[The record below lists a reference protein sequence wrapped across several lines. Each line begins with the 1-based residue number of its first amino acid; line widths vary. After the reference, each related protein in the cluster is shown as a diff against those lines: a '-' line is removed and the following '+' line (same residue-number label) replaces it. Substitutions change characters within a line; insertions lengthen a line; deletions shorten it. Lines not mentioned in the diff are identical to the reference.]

1 MLHMPHLLIP
11 PDFTDSKTCLTST
24 RSPAH
29 QDTAQKPRP
38 RRADRKPCARSRGC
52 KRGFASRGAACA
64 ATGISS
70 LPPQAD
76 AAGCGD
82 GWARAACLPTGPAET
97 GDPVRWVWD
106 GGEGRWSC
114 LCVCLAVGKV
124 RQVTEGKRLWRV
136 PRKDGQELYR
146 DGTQLLP
153 GASQRRPRPRGR
165 EGPGPDGNPTAA
177 RGYAVEGG
185 ARLPPSRAARCTPP
199 PRGRPVRPPAPHW
212 PLAPPHRVPAGFAGT
227 QTEERGHQVRAAHTS
242 SVTRTATP
250 SAAAEPAGGAPGR
263 SACVTPHPVS
273 LACTRSHPVRGAG
286 VSGVCSAFLVT
297 NEAECFS
304 HVYGHFNGIFLNR
317 RLRSLALS
325 AEQAPFEMLQE
336 SRLRGRPRPA

>member
-1 MLHMPHLLIP
+1 MLHMPRLLIP
-11 PDFTDSKTCLTST
+11 PDFTDSKTCLTSA

-38 RRADRKPCARSRGC
+38 PRADRKPCARSRGC

-106 GGEGRWSC
+106 GGEGCWSC

-124 RQVTEGKRLWRV
+124 RQLTEGKRLWRV

-165 EGPGPDGNPTAA
+165 EGP
-177 RGYAVEGG
+177 
-185 ARLPPSRAARCTPP
+185 
-199 PRGRPVRPPAPHW
+199 AP
-212 PLAPPHRVPAGFAGT
+212 
-227 QTEERGHQVRAAHTS
+227 
-242 SVTRTATP
+242 TATP
-250 SAAAEPAGGAPGR
+250 GLRAGMPWRGGQGCHRPEPHGARRHHAAVRSGRPPRTGRWHCPTASLQASQGHRPSSGVTRCEQRTRPASPGQRRRPLRLSRQAVPPAEAR
-263 SACVTPHPVS
+263 VS
-273 LACTRSHPVRGAG
+273 LRTRCR
-286 VSGVCSAFLVT
+286 
-297 NEAECFS
+297 
-304 HVYGHFNGIFLNR
+304 
-317 RLRSLALS
+317 
-325 AEQAPFEMLQE
+325 
-336 SRLRGRPRPA
+336 RPAPAATLCGALASRGFALHFWSLMRLNVFLTFTAI

>member
-1 MLHMPHLLIP
+1 MPHLLIP

-38 RRADRKPCARSRGC
+38 RCADRKPCARSRGC

-124 RQVTEGKRLWRV
+124 RQLTEGKRLWRV

-165 EGPGPDGNPTAA
+165 EGP
-177 RGYAVEGG
+177 
-185 ARLPPSRAARCTPP
+185 
-199 PRGRPVRPPAPHW
+199 AP
-212 PLAPPHRVPAGFAGT
+212 
-227 QTEERGHQVRAAHTS
+227 
-242 SVTRTATP
+242 TATP
-250 SAAAEPAGGAPGR
+250 RLHEGMPWGGGQGCHRPEPHGARRHHAAARSGRPPRTGRWHRPTASLQASQGHRPRSGVTRCEQRTRPASPGQR
-263 SACVTPHPVS
+263 RRPLRLSRQAVPPAEARVS
-273 LACTRSHPVRGAG
+273 LRTRCR
-286 VSGVCSAFLVT
+286 
-297 NEAECFS
+297 
-304 HVYGHFNGIFLNR
+304 
-317 RLRSLALS
+317 
-325 AEQAPFEMLQE
+325 
-336 SRLRGRPRPA
+336 RPAPAATLCGALASRGFALHFWSLMRLNVFLTFTAI

>member
-11 PDFTDSKTCLTST
+11 PDFTDSKTCLTSA

-165 EGPGPDGNPTAA
+165 EGP
-177 RGYAVEGG
+177 
-185 ARLPPSRAARCTPP
+185 
-199 PRGRPVRPPAPHW
+199 AP
-212 PLAPPHRVPAGFAGT
+212 
-227 QTEERGHQVRAAHTS
+227 
-242 SVTRTATP
+242 TATP
-250 SAAAEPAGGAPGR
+250 GLHEGMPWRAGQGCHRPEPHGARRHHAAVRSGRPPRTGRWHRPTASLQASQGHRPRSSSGVTRCEQRTRPASPGR
-263 SACVTPHPVS
+263 RRRPLRLSRQAVPPAEARVS
-273 LACTRSHPVRGAG
+273 LHTRCR
-286 VSGVCSAFLVT
+286 
-297 NEAECFS
+297 
-304 HVYGHFNGIFLNR
+304 
-317 RLRSLALS
+317 
-325 AEQAPFEMLQE
+325 
-336 SRLRGRPRPA
+336 RPAPAATLCGALASRGFALHFWSLMRLNVFLKFTAI

>member
-52 KRGFASRGAACA
+52 KRGFASGGAACA

-106 GGEGRWSC
+106 GGEGRWCC

-124 RQVTEGKRLWRV
+124 RQLTEGKRLWRV

-165 EGPGPDGNPTAA
+165 EGP
-177 RGYAVEGG
+177 
-185 ARLPPSRAARCTPP
+185 
-199 PRGRPVRPPAPHW
+199 AP
-212 PLAPPHRVPAGFAGT
+212 
-227 QTEERGHQVRAAHTS
+227 
-242 SVTRTATP
+242 TATP
-250 SAAAEPAGGAPGR
+250 RLHEGMPWREGQGCHRPEPHGARRHHAAVRSGRPPRTGRWHRPTASLQASQGHRPSSGVTRCEQRTRPASPGQRRRPLRLSRQAVPPAEAR
-263 SACVTPHPVS
+263 VS
-273 LACTRSHPVRGAG
+273 LRTQCR
-286 VSGVCSAFLVT
+286 
-297 NEAECFS
+297 
-304 HVYGHFNGIFLNR
+304 
-317 RLRSLALS
+317 
-325 AEQAPFEMLQE
+325 
-336 SRLRGRPRPA
+336 RPAPAATLCGALASRGFALHFWSLMRLNVFLTFTAI

>member
-11 PDFTDSKTCLTST
+11 PDFTDSKTCLTSA

-29 QDTAQKPRP
+29 QDTVQKPRP

-124 RQVTEGKRLWRV
+124 RQLTEGKRLWRV

-165 EGPGPDGNPTAA
+165 EGP
-177 RGYAVEGG
+177 
-185 ARLPPSRAARCTPP
+185 
-199 PRGRPVRPPAPHW
+199 AP
-212 PLAPPHRVPAGFAGT
+212 
-227 QTEERGHQVRAAHTS
+227 
-242 SVTRTATP
+242 TATP
-250 SAAAEPAGGAPGR
+250 
-263 SACVTPHPVS
+263 
-273 LACTRSHPVRGAG
+273 
-286 VSGVCSAFLVT
+286 
-297 NEAECFS
+297 
-304 HVYGHFNGIFLNR
+304 
-317 RLRSLALS
+317 RLREGMSWGGGKAATVQSRTVHAATTRPSGPAARPALA
-325 AEQAPFEMLQE
+325 AGTAPPRPC
-336 SRLRGRPRPA
+336 RLRRDTDRAAGSPGASSAHVQRHQDSDAVRCG

>member
-1 MLHMPHLLIP
+1 MPHLLIP
-11 PDFTDSKTCLTST
+11 PDFTDSKTCLTSA

-124 RQVTEGKRLWRV
+124 RQLTEGKRLWRV

-153 GASQRRPRPRGR
+153 GASQWRPRPHGR
-165 EGPGPDGNPTAA
+165 EGPGPTATPGLHEGMPWRGGQGCHRPEPHGARRHHAAVRSGRPPRTGRWHRPTASLQA
-177 RGYAVEGG
+177 
-185 ARLPPSRAARCTPP
+185 SR
-199 PRGRPVRPPAPHW
+199 
-212 PLAPPHRVPAGFAGT
+212 GT

-250 SAAAEPAGGAPGR
+250 SAAAEPPGGAPGR

-273 LACTRSHPVRGAG
+273 SACTRSHPVRGAG

-304 HVYGHFNGIFLNR
+304 HVYGHLNGVFLNR